1 MNFYK
6 TEFFR
11 KKLDVGTHTSKK
23 TFSHFLNSFTNFKNP
38 FEGVPTFLKVIKSV
52 SNLKTIIFESW
63 VLLQKQS
70 YYII

>member
-6 TEFFR
+6 TKFFR

-52 SNLKTIIFESW
+52 LKS
-63 VLLQKQS
+63 
-70 YYII
+70 